1 MLLSSDWLES
11 VADAERNVEI
21 HLTLLRDKISEGNLF
36 ANEAYLTDGA
46 VNHAVQGLQ
55 IGKQIRQTAAQG
67 GDAITEN
74 MADAL
79 KEIHRHGK
87 TLGEAAFKS
96 GKYLFRLADAAKN
109 AGVRD
114 GLVIKTY
121 ALGDMISNRIKKTDY
136 SKPGVKRP
144 EGKGDPHELASAAAV
159 RAKFGSD
166 VTSPEQLAEMV
177 QKVGGG
183 RFRSNE
189 V

>member
-1 MLLSSDWLES
+1 
-11 VADAERNVEI
+11 
-21 HLTLLRDKISEGNLF
+21 
-36 ANEAYLTDGA
+36 
-46 VNHAVQGLQ
+46 
-55 IGKQIRQTAAQG
+55 
-67 GDAITEN
+67 

-144 EGKGDPHELASAAAV
+144 EG
-159 RAKFGSD
+159 RGSPR
-166 VTSPEQLAEMV
+166 TCSRLPP
-177 QKVGGG
+177 
-183 RFRSNE
+183 
-189 V
+189 